1 MKKRILSAVTAI
13 IVALSV
19 ISGLGAFYAAGTH
32 VPDNPIE
39 FHDMNKFL
47 FMEKEFDTRKSSLP
61 SWDLNNEDWR
71 NYYWCDFK
79 PQYGADY
86 SFAIRSEFAMRCEI
100 YDNENNLLASGDS
113 NTPKETDG
121 YHLSLTYRLEKNQQY
136 YFKFVFT
143 DQYHDTAGKF
153 WVYFSSGE
161 SGTLNDADHL
171 HLTINESSTSYTY
184 ELDEYSVPKLFQDLK
199 FIVIYPNGHFSEWI
213 SKETPIMALD
223 GVDILLNSSDCKKEI
238 GQHTLIA
245 HYLGYKVEAT
255 FNIVKCKHKYNFDSI
270 TEPGWKEPGALNYKC
285 EKCGEINS
293 EPTLTAEELKP
304 IVEKCLN
311 SKYGDAVFDER
322 ADVNRD
328 NAVNARDVAII
339 LKAYN
344 AYEIPTNMK
353 GDGISQSFAEQP

>member
-1 MKKRILSAVTAI
+1 MAL
-13 IVALSV
+13 IVAVSAM
-19 ISGLGAFYAAGTH
+19 SGLGAFYAAGTH
-32 VPDNPIE
+32 IPNTPIE

-47 FMEKEFDTRKSSLP
+47 FMEKEFNTNLSGKP
-61 SWDLNNEDWR
+61 SWDSTCDDWKY
-71 NYYWCDFK
+71 YYWCDFK

-86 SFAIRSEFAMRCEI
+86 SFAVRARFAIRCEI
-100 YDNENNLLASGDS
+100 YDDANNVLASAES
-113 NTPKETDG
+113 PNKKEADG
-121 YHLSLTYRLEKNQQY
+121 RYHLSLTHYLEKGKQY
-136 YFKFVFT
+136 YFKFAFT
-143 DQYHDTAGKF
+143 DNYRDTFGQF

-245 HYLGYKVEAT
+245 HYLGYKAEAT
-255 FNIVKCKHKYNFDSI
+255 FNIVKCKHKYSFDSI

-344 AYEIPTNMK
+344 AYETPTNMK
-353 GDGISQSFAEQP
+353 GEGISQSFAK